1 MNCEYGNE
9 AYDIFVCTDKIGQY
23 FKKMYKK
30 KLSS

>member
-9 AYDIFVCTDKIGQY
+9 ACDGFVCADKIGQY
-23 FKKMYKK
+23 FKKIYKK